1 MVAESGS
8 TKLDGHGP
16 SSRRRLGLD
25 DILDL
30 RAYERERESIRERI
44 IALKRVRRVSVGP
57 LVTLVFENAETV
69 RFQVQE
75 MARAERMLTDDLI
88 QAELDV
94 YNPLIPEPGEL
105 SATLMIELT
114 TPEALREWLPK
125 LVGIERSVF
134 IGVVPTEDGDGLER
148 IAGQLDSAQEEVLT
162 RQDTTAA
169 VNYLH
174 FSFSPD
180 QIASFR
186 DRKAYLLI
194 DHPAYSYKTEFSPE
208 TKASLLEDLLP

>member
-1 MVAESGS
+1 MPESTSTSVAGRS
-8 TKLDGHGP
+8 P
-16 SSRRRLGLD
+16 SSTRRLTLD

-30 RAYERERESIRERI
+30 RAYERARESIRAKV
-44 IALKRVRRVSVGP
+44 IALKRIRRVSVGP

-75 MARAERMLTDDLI
+75 MARAERMLEDRLI

-105 SATLMIELT
+105 AATLMIELT
-114 TPEALREWLPK
+114 TPEDLREWLPK

-134 IGVVPTEDGDGLER
+134 IEMISPENESER
-148 IAGQLDSAQEEVLT
+148 ERVAGQLDPAQEEVLT

-180 QIASFR
+180 QVANFR
-186 DRKAYLLI
+186 DRTVYLLI
-194 DHPAYSYKTEFSPE
+194 DHPAYSYKTELSSE